1 MITELVYWLIRMI
14 AKWHDEL
21 LKINDYTSIPL
32 DDKQLHFIVIGAI
45 GLAMIFIVYPVF
57 KLLAKYNHTMVIAW
71 IYVFTLMIVLV
82 FAIEIGQ
89 GWSGTGAM
97 EMADVV
103 YGLAGFL
110 FLFAIFSVIRGIYHL
125 AVRLILGT
133 AKKGA

>member
-1 MITELVYWLIRMI
+1 MITEIIYWLIRQI
-14 AKWHDEL
+14 AKWHIEL

-32 DDKQLHFIVIGAI
+32 DDKQLHFVVIGAI

-71 IYVFTLMIVLV
+71 IYVFTLLIVLS

-97 EMADVV
+97 EMADIV

-110 FLFAIFSVIRGIYHL
+110 AMFAVFSVIRGIYHL
-125 AVRLILGT
+125 IIRLIKGSLQ
-133 AKKGA
+133 KKA

>member
-71 IYVFTLMIVLV
+71 IYVFTLLIVLV

-110 FLFAIFSVIRGIYHL
+110 FLFAVFSVIRGIYHL